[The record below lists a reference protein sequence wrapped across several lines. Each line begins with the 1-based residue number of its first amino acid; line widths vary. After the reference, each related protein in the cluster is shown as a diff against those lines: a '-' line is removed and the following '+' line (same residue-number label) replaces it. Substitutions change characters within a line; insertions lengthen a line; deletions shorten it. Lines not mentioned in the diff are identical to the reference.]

1 MLAKEPI
8 MLKKNEGF
16 MDRFARVVIGAGVLS
31 LAFVGPHTA
40 WGYIGAIPLLTGL
53 IGSCPAYQL
62 FGISTCSMQ
71 KSH

>member
-1 MLAKEPI
+1 

-16 MDRFARVVIGAGVLS
+16 MDRFARVVIGVGVLS

-53 IGSCPAYQL
+53 IGRCPAYQL
-62 FGISTCSMQ
+62 FGFSTCQLQ
-71 KSH
+71 KGH

>member
-1 MLAKEPI
+1 MLR
-8 MLKKNEGF
+8 KNEGF

-40 WGYIGAIPLLTGL
+40 WGYIGAVPLLTGL

-62 FGISTCSMQ
+62 FGFSTCPMQ
-71 KSH
+71 KSR

>member
-1 MLAKEPI
+1 MLAKEFI

-31 LAFVGPHTA
+31 LAFVGPHTPWA
-40 WGYIGAIPLLTGL
+40 YIGAIPLLTGL

-62 FGISTCSMQ
+62 LGISTCPLQ
-71 KSH
+71 KIH